1 MRPGGAGLVL
11 GDTGWFFPVDD
22 GPRSLGGAL
31 AWAFA
36 HDVDQLNL
44 LSESA
49 PAILARRA
57 APFDPTPVI
66 WAVHGTELTAAVAA
80 PPAIDVTPAPTTEE
94 FVLLLQAAGVDVVVE
109 HGVVTG
115 EVEGLEIARVLVD
128 DDDVATIEIGV
139 GRHDR
144 EAFALMHHDRPT
156 AEALAEV
163 AATVRNHRVVGAEAH
178 PINRIAASRRLRS
191 LLMDQPE
198 RVGAAELV
206 PVPPALPRD
215 DLRDDVAAAAVGS
228 TEDGEPVVV
237 VASVGI
243 DLDLVPEAADVR
255 TARAPTALLRL
266 VLPERDVHARVR
278 QQAELLAD
286 AAEIVMV
293 PDDWSASPR

>member
-57 APFDPTPVI
+57 APFDPAPVV
-66 WAVHGTELTAAVAA
+66 WTVHGTELTAAEAA

-94 FVLLLQAAGVDVVVE
+94 FVLLLQAAGVDVVIE

-115 EVEGLEIARVLVD
+115 EVEGLEIARVLV

-144 EAFALMHHDRPT
+144 EAFALMHHDRPP

-191 LLMDQPE
+191 LLLDQPE
-198 RVGAAELV
+198 RVEAAALV
-206 PVPPALPRD
+206 PVPPALQRD
-215 DLRDDVAAAAVGS
+215 DLRNDVAAAAVGS

-255 TARAPTALLRL
+255 TTRAPTARLRL

-278 QQAELLAD
+278 QQAELLTE
-286 AAEIVMV
+286 AAEIVTV
-293 PDDWSASPR
+293 PDDWSAAAR